1 MRLLKIQPEIHK
13 FDTFKEFAADFKI
26 GKGDLL
32 FTHDFLFNNYMK
44 DLNLESE
51 NLFFECFGL
60 GEPSDETI
68 NYIMDAIRGKD
79 INRVIAVGGGSVIDI
94 SKLLILEDTK
104 DCLNYFE
111 KTVEIKKVRELV
123 IVPTTCGTGS
133 EVTNISISEIKSKKT
148 KMGLAVDEL
157 YPESAV
163 LIPELL
169 TNLPYKFF
177 VTSSIDALI
186 HAIEAYVSP
195 KANMYTEIFSVKAIE
210 MILKGYM
217 EILENG
223 EEHRKEIIEDFM
235 IGSNYAGIAFGNAG
249 VGAVHALSYP
259 LGGVYHVP
267 HGEANYQF
275 FTEVFKTYLA
285 KDPNGKISE
294 VNKVLAD
301 IMNVPA
307 GEDVYAALSNVLD
320 QLLSRKPLKEYG
332 MKEEEIEG
340 FADAVISGQQRLLA
354 NNYVPLER
362 TDIINI
368 YKNLY

>member
-13 FDTFKEFAADFKI
+13 FDRFDEFAAEYKI
-26 GKGDLL
+26 GEGDLI
-32 FTHDFLFNNYMK
+32 FTHQFLHDSFMEK
-44 DLNLESE
+44 LNLEAE
-51 NLFFECFGL
+51 YLFIECFGT
-60 GEPSDETI
+60 GEPSDEMI
-68 NYIMDAIRGKD
+68 NYIMASMRGKD
-79 INRVIAVGGGSVIDI
+79 IRRVISVGGGSVIDI
-94 SKLLILEDTK
+94 SKLLVLEDTD

-111 KTVEIKKVRELV
+111 KKVPIKKNKELI

-133 EVTNISISEIKSKKT
+133 EVTNIAISEIKSKKT

-163 LIPELL
+163 LIPELFMG
-169 TNLPYKFF
+169 LPFNFF

-186 HAIEAYVSP
+186 HAVEAYVSP
-195 KANMYTEIFSVKAIE
+195 KSNPYTEIFSVKAIE

-217 EILENG
+217 DILERG
-223 EEHRKEIIEDFM
+223 EEYRKEIIEEFI

-275 FTEVFKTYLA
+275 FTEVFKTYLR
-285 KDPNGKISE
+285 KSPEGKIKGINRVLASIMGVDE
-294 VNKVLAD
+294 GCDVYEELSKVLD
-301 IMNVPA
+301 R
-307 GEDVYAALSNVLD
+307 
-320 QLLSRKPLKEYG
+320 LLSRKPLQEYG
-332 MKEEEIEG
+332 MKEKEIES
-340 FADAVISGQQRLLA
+340 FADSVIEGQQRLLA
-354 NNYVPLER
+354 NNYVPLTRE
-362 TDIINI
+362 DIVNI

>member
-1 MRLLKIQPEIHK
+1 M
-13 FDTFKEFAADFKI
+13 
-26 GKGDLL
+26 
-32 FTHDFLFNNYMK
+32 
-44 DLNLESE
+44 
-51 NLFFECFGL
+51 
-60 GEPSDETI
+60 
-68 NYIMDAIRGKD
+68 
-79 INRVIAVGGGSVIDI
+79 
-94 SKLLILEDTK
+94 
-104 DCLNYFE
+104 
-111 KTVEIKKVRELV
+111 
-123 IVPTTCGTGS
+123 
-133 EVTNISISEIKSKKT
+133 
-148 KMGLAVDEL
+148 
-157 YPESAV
+157 
-163 LIPELL
+163 
-169 TNLPYKFF
+169 
-177 VTSSIDALI
+177 TSSIDALI

-217 EILENG
+217 EILEKG
-223 EEHRKEIIEDFM
+223 EEYRKEIIEDFM